1 MKKIALVFISF
12 CFIHIL
18 QAQTWNLTLNTISGN
33 PNFGTANNKPI
44 DFFTNNTLRMSLT
57 PTGTL
62 KINGLAGTGS
72 RFLQADANGVLT
84 PWVGSLLNK
93 DYVLYGDGSWKLP
106 PIQGET
112 GIFYTNTGTKLG
124 IGVSLPIIELDVNGG
139 AQINNGLRVGE
150 SLYIGPADNYGLI
163 NYTAGTAGSPAVFSF
178 GGGGTANPNNPNP
191 GNAYN
196 SYSGGH
202 GGGVNDPP
210 ADLTCINGAVPSINL
225 FQNLLCVQK
234 VTTPLPPIQ
243 PTSLGNINIGHDGI
257 NAFIETQGTNV
268 NSPNAGDLFINS
280 RCNRNVY
287 LFSNGSS
294 FAPTTNH
301 VMSVAGQMNVALN
314 MQIGGG
320 TFLTNFY
327 NNNAKLYVY
336 ANSTTG
342 IQVRHGLGIAALH
355 TIELADNSKGI
366 AVYRGTATTD
376 GSERFS
382 VQGDGKTAITTSNVQ
397 AMAVKNSNNT
407 FECFSLYSDGQT
419 IINTTSTDAFLVIDQ
434 ANNKINFKVKKT
446 GYVYAREI
454 NVLPTTLVFPDYV
467 FEKNYP
473 LLSITEVEKY
483 IAKNKHLPNIPT
495 AKEINIE
502 GINMGEMLTKQ
513 MEKIEEA
520 FLYIIQ
526 LKKENDELKKRLENL
541 ETSK

>member
-1 MKKIALVFISF
+1 
-12 CFIHIL
+12 
-18 QAQTWNLTLNTISGN
+18 
-33 PNFGTANNKPI
+33 
-44 DFFTNNTLRMSLT
+44 
-57 PTGTL
+57 
-62 KINGLAGTGS
+62 
-72 RFLQADANGVLT
+72 
-84 PWVGSLLNK
+84 
-93 DYVLYGDGSWKLP
+93 
-106 PIQGET
+106 
-112 GIFYTNTGTKLG
+112 
-124 IGVSLPIIELDVNGG
+124 
-139 AQINNGLRVGE
+139 
-150 SLYIGPADNYGLI
+150 
-163 NYTAGTAGSPAVFSF
+163 
-178 GGGGTANPNNPNP
+178 
-191 GNAYN
+191 
-196 SYSGGH
+196 
-202 GGGVNDPP
+202 
-210 ADLTCINGAVPSINL
+210 
-225 FQNLLCVQK
+225 
-234 VTTPLPPIQ
+234 
-243 PTSLGNINIGHDGI
+243 
-257 NAFIETQGTNV
+257 
-268 NSPNAGDLFINS
+268 
-280 RCNRNVY
+280 
-287 LFSNGSS
+287 
-294 FAPTTNH
+294 
-301 VMSVAGQMNVALN
+301 MSVAGQMNVALN